1 MNHTTPLATPR
12 MRVGKISAVSV
23 VLGPQKPRNPTLQAR
38 PKIQSQ
44 RFLVV

>member
-1 MNHTTPLATPR
+1 MNHTTPFATPR

-23 VLGPQKPRNPTLQAR
+23 VLGPQKPRNPKLQAR

-44 RFLVV
+44 KLLVV

>member
-1 MNHTTPLATPR
+1 MNHTTPFATPR

-23 VLGPQKPRNPTLQAR
+23 VLGPQKPRNPKLQAR

-44 RFLVV
+44 RLLMV